1 MSVKRRLAAAGMP
14 AAGVTVLAALV
25 LTGQPASA
33 APVDGLAPAARPG
46 VAVLAAPVA
55 GGDRGNAGYGDDDDS
70 TPGDNGSDDGS
81 AGGSDNGSDNGS
93 GDDDNG
99 SGDDGSDGGNGAGN
113 GSDDGD
119 ADDDGRGNDGYGGV
133 QPSSSPTPTP
143 SASTPTGGPDNVP
156 PGGVSPTTTSPGGG
170 AGPDSVPGSGA
181 GNGDMLPVTGTPM
194 AAVSAVGGLLV
205 AFGAVAVWYS
215 GRRRRSA

>member
-55 GGDRGNAGYGDDDDS
+55 EGDRGNAGYGDDAGDDDDQ

-81 AGGSDNGSDNGS
+81 AGGSDNGS

-99 SGDDGSDGGNGAGN
+99 SGDGSDGGNGAGN

-194 AAVSAVGGLLV
+194 AAVSALGGLLV
-205 AFGAVAVWYS
+205 ALGAIAVWYS